1 MKRKD
6 IIIGVA
12 VIAVG
17 LIVYIAWRGADD
29 DKTLNT
35 NAPQVTAPENAPTT
49 NSPAATLENTQPSQQ
64 K

>member
-1 MKRKD
+1 MNKE

-17 LIVYIAWRGADD
+17 LIVYLMWRPGDD
-29 DKTLNT
+29 AILNT
-35 NAPQVTAPENAPTT
+35 NAPQLTAPENAPTT
-49 NSPAATLENTQPSQQ
+49 KPPGAVPENTQPSQQ

>member
-1 MKRKD
+1 MNKE

-17 LIVYIAWRGADD
+17 LIVYLMWRPGDD
-29 DKTLNT
+29 AILNT
-35 NAPQVTAPENAPTT
+35 NAPQVTAPENASTT
-49 NSPAATLENTQPSQQ
+49 NPPAAASENTQPSQQ